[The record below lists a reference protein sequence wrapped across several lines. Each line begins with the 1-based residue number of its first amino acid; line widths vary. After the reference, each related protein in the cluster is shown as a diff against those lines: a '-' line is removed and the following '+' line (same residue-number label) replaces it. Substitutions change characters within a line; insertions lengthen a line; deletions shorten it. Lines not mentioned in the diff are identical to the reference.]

1 MIFLLIAV
9 FAGIVLF
16 EVPDLIRKK
25 YWRELVVFFL
35 LLSFAFVLSLLQTI
49 GVKIPILYSGIEY
62 LLKDVLHLY
71 YR

>member
-62 LLKDVLHLY
+62 LFKDVLHLY